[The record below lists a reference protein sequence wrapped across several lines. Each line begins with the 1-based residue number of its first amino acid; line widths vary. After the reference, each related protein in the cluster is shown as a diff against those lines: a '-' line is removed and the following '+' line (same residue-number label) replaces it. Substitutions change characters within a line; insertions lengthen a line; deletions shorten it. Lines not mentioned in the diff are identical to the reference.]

1 MLHFWKK
8 INISNS
14 FDENNEHCEMVMRNN
29 SQRQMLIS
37 KGKGKVYREKGV

>member
-1 MLHFWKK
+1 
-8 INISNS
+8 
-14 FDENNEHCEMVMRNN
+14 MRNN

>member
-1 MLHFWKK
+1 
-8 INISNS
+8 
-14 FDENNEHCEMVMRNN
+14 MVMRNN